1 MQGIYCACPEK
12 NTLGAILAYA
22 FNRPSIFVETN
33 VRTVY
38 IHHFFADSFAVDDK
52 EIIELLE
59 NTIDRENPRAFYQSL
74 MDYGSWLKGQGVRN
88 VVQSRHYK
96 KQSPLKGSVREVRG
110 QIIRELSRGPKTKR
124 TLIQTVSHDE
134 RFTAA
139 LNGLIKE
146 GLITLQD
153 AVYRLT
159 D

>member
-1 MQGIYCACPEK
+1 MY
-12 NTLGAILAYA
+12 
-22 FNRPSIFVETN
+22 VETN

-38 IHHFFADSFAVDDK
+38 IHHFFADNFVVDDK

-59 NTIDRENPRAFYQSL
+59 NTIDGENPRAFYQSL

-88 VVQSRHYK
+88 VAQSRHYK

-110 QIIRELSRGPKTKR
+110 QIIRELSRGPKTER